1 VQDVRDNVDNFHNA
15 WYNEASSIATAVE
28 VKEEAPRCAGKMQH
42 RQNAPAETPKMYYQR
57 NLTIPLL
64 DHLLSELNSRFTEL
78 SKRIAA
84 MMHIIPAVH
93 IQLNSSMDKLKDVLK
108 PYYDDLP
115 STGSVDAEV
124 HTWITKWKDVAPDN
138 RPDTAGKTLKQTDR
152 SFFPNIHRLLQI
164 ICTLP
169 VTSCECERSISAL
182 RLLKTYLRTT
192 MEEERMNGLLLMH
205 IHYTMSMDT
214 DAIIDEFARRN
225 PRRMQLLDILQ

>member
-1 VQDVRDNVDNFHNA
+1 
-15 WYNEASSIATAVE
+15 
-28 VKEEAPRCAGKMQH
+28 MQH

-152 SFFPNIHRLLQI
+152 SFFL
-164 ICTLP
+164 
-169 VTSCECERSISAL
+169 TSTDFYKLFAL
-182 RLLKTYLRTT
+182 SQSHHV
-192 MEEERMNGLLLMH
+192 NASVPSVH
-205 IHYTMSMDT
+205 
-214 DAIIDEFARRN
+214 
-225 PRRMQLLDILQ
+225 